1 MERGPG
7 DARPA
12 RRRTAHLDP
21 RPRRAALACFALL
34 LVTLPSLAVQ
44 ARAQE
49 ADWTGRLLVR
59 GFSVRD
65 ADDWLLLRQEASR
78 AFADGTRLRVGLAQ
92 TRRFGAWDASAGAGA
107 TLRPADRVSLSVDG
121 RVTPAADVLEDARL
135 ETRASLQAGPFV
147 PSLGYR
153 VQLYG
158 EGTVHTVSPRVV
170 WYGGPWRLSGEV
182 RVIRSA
188 LETVNLAAIGRAT
201 RRLSARW
208 SAWLGLASGEEDYL
222 VGAPPTAALRTLTT
236 RSAFGGVER
245 TLTGGWSLRFTLTGI
260 ESDPRL
266 DRVGGSVTVA
276 RAF

>member
-1 MERGPG
+1 
-7 DARPA
+7 
-12 RRRTAHLDP
+12 
-21 RPRRAALACFALL
+21 
-34 LVTLPSLAVQ
+34 VQ

-78 AFADGTRLRVGLAQ
+78 AFADGTRLRVGLTQ

-107 TLRPADRVSLSVDG
+107 TLHPADRVSLTVDG
-121 RVTPAADVLEDARL
+121 RVTPAAEVLEDARM

-153 VQLYG
+153 VQLYD

-208 SAWLGLASGEEDYL
+208 SAWLGLASGEEDFL

-245 TLTGGWSLRFTLTGI
+245 TLTGGWSLRLTLTGI
-260 ESDPRL
+260 DSDPRL